1 MVAVHSRS
9 SRAAEFDVRELH
21 GIAFRRA
28 LRKQDRRLERDA
40 AVLRRRRG
48 GASGS
53 SRRRDG
59 DERPRRGSDARGTR
73 EERER
78 DSNEGSDDEK
88 NIRMTME
95 RARVAEETRALRLE
109 CARRDAKARQRREA
123 ERERRRADR
132 KERGQNASHSNRDQR
147 TEFREPK
154 TRGDEETARARA
166 NEDGENSLRLAT
178 FDELLRACSVDE
190 ETAQTR
196 STARRRHERERRRE
210 AIVQRGRPSGET
222 SPRREEERKQ
232 KGVVANDGGSAR
244 DARDADADADADA
257 VAGAVASPT
266 VCPHDE
272 LPFAAAAAAAAAAE
286 RRTFL
291 LNPPGASRG
300 GLRER
305 YEQVKVFRDGDS
317 LFQCA
322 FLAELVLRH
331 EETALFPDSF
341 DSFDRRDRSAMR
353 HAETVAAVLRRGVRA
368 LGRAVTEET
377 TLALRAG
384 AAARIAEAHADVATD
399 GAFPGATPLPTLR
412 DDFDV
417 DAIDAAVVTAVN
429 GAELL
434 NKNMSLCPPR
444 GAPLD
449 TWRRAMNEVGSRAE
463 AELPETD
470 DFSFSDASDDEE
482 DDFYST
488 RRTDVNANETV
499 ATRRDRRRD
508 SRQRRF
514 ESAVRNVRRAYAD
527 EVARPG
533 VPSSSLEVAALA
545 AHLRRPIAVIR
556 GPSRALLGADATGSQ
571 NTETVRPSAWRARC
585 ASETFGAAHARR
597 GRRGFAVFWEL
608 AENVPDGLPAGDFS
622 LLLPRREGE
631 DDDASRASYASETSS
646 EESETGDSKNEAC
659 VSSALDGVCSE
670 SDASDVSLGSVDD
683 LLRGHAARSRRFAK
697 SGFWSDRTPLASASE
712 DEACSS
718 ASDAGSLWNSESE
731 ASFDFGSG
739 SERSLDSSDETRDA
753 SAFTSAETRG
763 ARRDAPSFLR

>member
-1 MVAVHSRS
+1 MGAVHSRS

-59 DERPRRGSDARGTR
+59 DERPRHGSDARGTR
-73 EERER
+73 T
-78 DSNEGSDDEK
+78 DDGSSNLPGSDDDG
-88 NIRMTME
+88 MTKE
-95 RARVAEETRALRLE
+95 RARVAEEMRALRLE

-132 KERGQNASHSNRDQR
+132 KERGQAASHSNRVQR
-147 TEFREPK
+147 TETDFAAK
-154 TRGDEETARARA
+154 KRGDEE
-166 NEDGENSLRLAT
+166 GENAECSAT

-190 ETAQTR
+190 ETAR
-196 STARRRHERERRRE
+196 VTARRRYERERRRE
-210 AIVQRGRPSGET
+210 AIVQRGRSSGET
-222 SPRREEERKQ
+222 SPRHAEERNEK
-232 KGVVANDGGSAR
+232 NGGSAN
-244 DARDADADADADA
+244 DANAADDA
-257 VAGAVASPT
+257 GTSVASPT

-291 LNPPGASRG
+291 LNPPGLSRG
-300 GLRER
+300 GLKKK

-331 EETALFPDSF
+331 EEMALETFRDEPPDDVSF
-341 DSFDRRDRSAMR
+341 FDRRDRSAIR

-368 LGRAVTEET
+368 LGRAETEET
-377 TLALRAG
+377 TRALRAG
-384 AAARIAEAHADVATD
+384 AAARIAQAHADVATD
-399 GAFPGATPLPTLR
+399 GAFPETTPLPTLR

-434 NKNMSLCPPR
+434 NKNMALCPPR

-449 TWRRAMNEVGSRAE
+449 TWRRAMNEVGRRAE
-463 AELPETD
+463 AELPEED
-470 DFSFSDASDDEE
+470 DFSDASDDS

-488 RRTDVNANETV
+488 RRTDENETA
-499 ATRRDRRRD
+499 ATKTRRD
-508 SRQRRF
+508 SRRRLF

-527 EVARPG
+527 EVANPG

-545 AHLRRPIAVIR
+545 AHLRRPIKVIR
-556 GPSRALLGADATGSQ
+556 GPSRAPLAEGDANGNAPTHSTGDGIAASE
-571 NTETVRPSAWRARC
+571 TEHVRPSVWRARC
-585 ASETFGAAHARR
+585 ASQTFGAAHGRR

-631 DDDASRASYASETSS
+631 EDFFDAEGNAEGNASETFSGSS
-646 EESETGDSKNEAC
+646 SAFESEDELEGGRGRYEEHPT
-659 VSSALDGVCSE
+659 LDGVCSE
-670 SDASDVSLGSVDD
+670 SGRVGRVARKRGRLTARPRVSVAAVREERVLVRPNAFSERVGRRRIRERVGRRRR
-683 LLRGHAARSRRFAK
+683 LAVEQRERGVVRSRERERTRFV
-697 SGFWSDRTPLASASE
+697 G
-712 DEACSS
+712 
-718 ASDAGSLWNSESE
+718 
-731 ASFDFGSG
+731 
-739 SERSLDSSDETRDA
+739 RDA
-753 SAFTSAETRG
+753 YR
-763 ARRDAPSFLR
+763 RRDAPSFLR

>member
-1 MVAVHSRS
+1 MGAVHSRS

-59 DERPRRGSDARGTR
+59 DERPHHGSDARGTR
-73 EERER
+73 E
-78 DSNEGSDDEK
+78 DDGSSNLPGSDDDG
-88 NIRMTME
+88 MTKE
-95 RARVAEETRALRLE
+95 RARVAEEMRALRLE

-132 KERGQNASHSNRDQR
+132 KERGHAASHSNRGQR
-147 TEFREPK
+147 TETDFAANE
-154 TRGDEETARARA
+154 RGD
-166 NEDGENSLRLAT
+166 EDGENAECSAT

-190 ETAQTR
+190 ETAR
-196 STARRRHERERRRE
+196 VTARRRYERERRRE
-210 AIVQRGRPSGET
+210 AIVQRGRSSGET
-222 SPRREEERKQ
+222 SPRH
-232 KGVVANDGGSAR
+232 GSANDANAAN
-244 DARDADADADADA
+244 DA
-257 VAGAVASPT
+257 GTSVASST

-291 LNPPGASRG
+291 LNPRGASRG
-300 GLRER
+300 GLKKK

-322 FLAELVLRH
+322 FLAELALRH
-331 EETALFPDSF
+331 EETALETFRDEPPDDVSF
-341 DSFDRRDRSAMR
+341 FDRRDRSAIR

-368 LGRAVTEET
+368 LGRAETEET
-377 TLALRAG
+377 TRALRAG
-384 AAARIAEAHADVATD
+384 AAARIAQAHADVATD
-399 GAFPGATPLPTLR
+399 GAFPETTPLPTLR

-449 TWRRAMNEVGSRAE
+449 TWRRAMNEVGRRAE
-463 AELPETD
+463 AELPEED
-470 DFSFSDASDDEE
+470 DFSDASDDS

-488 RRTDVNANETV
+488 RRRDENETA
-499 ATRRDRRRD
+499 ATKTRRD
-508 SRQRRF
+508 SRRRLF

-527 EVARPG
+527 EVANHG

-545 AHLRRPIAVIR
+545 AHLRRPIKVIR
-556 GPSRALLGADATGSQ
+556 GPSRAPLAEGDANGNARAPATGDGIAASE
-571 NTETVRPSAWRARC
+571 TEHVRPSVWRARC
-585 ASETFGAAHARR
+585 ASQTFGAAHGRR

-631 DDDASRASYASETSS
+631 DDFFDAEGNAEVNASETLSESS
-646 EESETGDSKNEAC
+646 SAFESEDELEGGRGLYEEHPK
-659 VSSALDGVCSE
+659 LDGVCSE
-670 SDASDVSLGSVDD
+670 SDASDASLGSVDD
-683 LLRGHAARSRRFAK
+683 LLRGHAFRSRRFAE

-712 DEACSS
+712 GEESFESDGV
-718 ASDAGSLWNSESE
+718 SDAGSLWNSESE
-731 ASFDFGSG
+731 ASFDLGSG
-739 SERSLDSSDETRDA
+739 SERDSSDETR
-753 SAFTSAETRG
+753 R
-763 ARRDAPSFLR
+763 RRDAPSFLR

>member
-1 MVAVHSRS
+1 MGAVHSRS

-40 AVLRRRRG
+40 AVLRRQRG

-59 DERPRRGSDARGTR
+59 DERPRHGSEIRGTR
-73 EERER
+73 E
-78 DSNEGSDDEK
+78 DDGSSNLPGSDDDG
-88 NIRMTME
+88 MTKE
-95 RARVAEETRALRLE
+95 RTRVAEEMRALRLE

-132 KERGQNASHSNRDQR
+132 KERGQTASHSNRVQR
-147 TEFREPK
+147 TETDFAAK
-154 TRGDEETARARA
+154 KRGDEE
-166 NEDGENSLRLAT
+166 GENAECSAT

-190 ETAQTR
+190 ETAR
-196 STARRRHERERRRE
+196 STARRRYERERRRE
-210 AIVQRGRPSGET
+210 AIVQRGRSSGET
-222 SPRREEERKQ
+222 SPRRAEERNEK
-232 KGVVANDGGSAR
+232 NGGSAN
-244 DARDADADADADA
+244 DADAADDA
-257 VAGAVASPT
+257 GTSVASPKQT

-291 LNPPGASRG
+291 LNPPGLSRG
-300 GLRER
+300 GLKKR

-322 FLAELVLRH
+322 FLAELALRH
-331 EETALFPDSF
+331 EEMALETFRDEPPDDVSF
-341 DSFDRRDRSAMR
+341 FDRRDRSAIR

-368 LGRAVTEET
+368 LGRAETEET
-377 TLALRAG
+377 TRALRAG
-384 AAARIAEAHADVATD
+384 AAARIAQAHADVATD
-399 GAFPGATPLPTLR
+399 GAFSETTPLPTLR

-434 NKNMSLCPPR
+434 NKNMTLCPPR

-449 TWRRAMNEVGSRAE
+449 TWRRAMNEVGRRAE
-463 AELPETD
+463 AELPEED
-470 DFSFSDASDDEE
+470 DFSDASDDS

-488 RRTDVNANETV
+488 RRTDENETA
-499 ATRRDRRRD
+499 ATKTRRD
-508 SRQRRF
+508 SRRRLF

-527 EVARPG
+527 EVANPG

-545 AHLRRPIAVIR
+545 AHLRRPIKVIR
-556 GPSRALLGADATGSQ
+556 GPSRAPLAEGDANGNARASATSDGIAASE
-571 NTETVRPSAWRARC
+571 TEHVRSSVWRARC
-585 ASETFGAAHARR
+585 ASQTFGAAHGRR

-622 LLLPRREGE
+622 LLLPRRDGE
-631 DDDASRASYASETSS
+631 DDFFDAEGVNASYASETLSESSAFASS
-646 EESETGDSKNEAC
+646 EDELGGGRGLYEERTEM
-659 VSSALDGVCSE
+659 DGVCSE
-670 SDASDVSLGSVDD
+670 SDASDASIGSVDD
-683 LLRGHAARSRRFAK
+683 LLRGHAFRSRRFAK

-712 DEACSS
+712 GEESFESDGV
-718 ASDAGSLWNSESE
+718 SDAGSLWNSESE
-731 ASFDFGSG
+731 ASFDLGSG
-739 SERSLDSSDETRDA
+739 SERDSSDER
-753 SAFTSAETRG
+753 RW
-763 ARRDAPSFLR
+763 RRDAPSFLR

>member
-1 MVAVHSRS
+1 MGAVHSRS

-73 EERER
+73 EDDG

-88 NIRMTME
+88 NGMTME
-95 RARVAEETRALRLE
+95 RRRVAEEMRALRLE

-132 KERGQNASHSNRDQR
+132 KERGQHASHSNRVQR
-147 TEFREPK
+147 TE
-154 TRGDEETARARA
+154 TRAAKKRVDEEDARARA
-166 NEDGENSLRLAT
+166 NEDGEDEENSGLAT
-178 FDELLRACSVDE
+178 FDELIRACSVDE
-190 ETAQTR
+190 ETAR

-210 AIVQRGRPSGET
+210 AIVQRGRSSGET
-222 SPRREEERKQ
+222 SARREEERKK
-232 KGVVANDGGSAR
+232 KGVVANDGGSAN
-244 DARDADADADADA
+244 DARDADADADAD
-257 VAGAVASPT
+257 ASPT

-341 DSFDRRDRSAMR
+341 DYFDRRDRSAMR

-368 LGRAVTEET
+368 LGRAETEET

-631 DDDASRASYASETSS
+631 DDDASRASYASETSY
-646 EESETGDSKNEAC
+646 ESETDDSKNEAR
-659 VSSALDGVCSE
+659 VSSALDGFCSE

-712 DEACSS
+712 NEACSS

-731 ASFDFGSG
+731 ASFDLE
-739 SERSLDSSDETRDA
+739 SEREREGDLYSSDETRDA
-753 SAFTSAETRG
+753 SAFVSAETRR
-763 ARRDAPSFLR
+763 RRDAPSFLR